1 MGETCE
7 VSRANF
13 GMSNITA
20 VNFPKQQAI
29 SDSRSFLLLQL
40 LGRVSSFPVLFPCG
54 PLNCGLTGGS
64 CRELLE
70 REMKCSFTCELQA
83 LQLVCL
89 C

>member
-7 VSRANF
+7 VACANF

-20 VNFPKQQAI
+20 VNFPKQKAI

-40 LGRVSSFPVLFPCG
+40 FSCVGSFPEFFLCG
-54 PLNCGLTGGS
+54 PLSCSLTDGS

-83 LQLVCL
+83 LQLVHL